1 MEYGTIMFPADS
13 ALDVRE
19 LGRAVEERGFDSL
32 YFPEHTHIPASRAT
46 PYAGGE
52 LPDYYAHTLD
62 PFVALSAVAAVTQT
76 LRLGTGICLLVER
89 DPITT
94 AKAVASLD
102 FLSGGRVVFG
112 VGAGWNREEMANHG
126 TRPET
131 RMALLAERVHA
142 MREIWTTDEAS
153 YHGHFV
159 NFDRIW
165 SWPKPV
171 QHPGPPVLVGGNG
184 PGVLDRVLDFGDG
197 WMPNRIGDL
206 AELSRRVT
214 ELRRRGAAAGRG
226 HLSVTI
232 FGAPRDVATLEQYAR
247 VGIDRCLFLVPPR
260 GRDVVLRALDADAA
274 LVASS
279 P

>member
-1 MEYGTIMFPADS
+1 MEYGTIMFPAHD

-19 LGRAVEERGFDSL
+19 LGRAVEERGFGSL
-32 YFPEHTHIPASRAT
+32 FFPEHTHIPASRAT

-52 LPDYYAHTLD
+52 LPDYDARTLE
-62 PFVALSAVAAVTQT
+62 PFVARSAVAATTQT
-76 LRLGTGICLLVER
+76 LRLGTGVCLVVER

-94 AKAVASLD
+94 ATAVASLD
-102 FLSGGRVVFG
+102 FLSGGRMIFG

-153 YHGHFV
+153 SHGRFV
-159 NFDRIW
+159 DFDRVW

-184 PGVLDRVLDFGDG
+184 PGVSDRVLDFGDG

-214 ELRRRGAAAGRG
+214 ELWRRGEAAGRG
-226 HLSVTI
+226 RLPVTI
-232 FGAPRDVATLEQYAR
+232 FGAPREIATLEEYAR
-247 VGIDRCLFLVPPR
+247 VGIDCCLFLVPPR
-260 GRDVVLRALDADAA
+260 GRDVVLRARDAHAS